1 MKEMATVKKG
11 STTTTRRRTRNAAK
25 DGAAAIQESSALE
38 HTRAGNGGSN
48 GEMKIESIRVRAYE
62 LFLARGRAH
71 GDDLADWLNAEKE
84 LLGARKE

>member
-1 MKEMATVKKG
+1 M
-11 STTTTRRRTRNAAK
+11 
-25 DGAAAIQESSALE
+25 AIQESNALR
-38 HTRAGNGGSN
+38 HTPADNGGSN
-48 GEMKIESIRVRAYE
+48 GGVKIESIRVRAYE